1 MSLHLYDT
9 SSRTLRPFTPIKSGE
24 VSMYL
29 CGATVQ
35 SNPHVGHLRSGL
47 VFDVLTRWLMKQNY
61 KVTLKVPGI
70 YNLENAVAAIAACTT
85 VGVEILASIQAFT
98 GPQYGWLQGTF
109 RLFRRPVFPK

>member
-9 SSRTLRPFTPIKSGE
+9 STRSLRPFTPIKPGE

-47 VFDVLTRWLMKQNY
+47 VFDVLTRWLLKQNY
-61 KVTLKVPGI
+61 KVTLCR
-70 YNLENAVAAIAACTT
+70 N
-85 VGVEILASIQAFT
+85 FT
-98 GPQYGWLQGTF
+98 DIDD
-109 RLFRRPVFPK
+109 